1 MRWLII
7 LPFIKHIW
15 GQSRMEPVFTA
26 EHISAGYGDVTIV
39 HDVSVTVDEG
49 EIVAVVGPNGSGK
62 STLLKSILGFAK
74 LFEGSI
80 FYQGED
86 ITGIASDRAVSMGI
100 GYVPQINNIFP
111 NLTIS
116 ENLDMGAY
124 HKKGRASV
132 KAGIKEILEM
142 FSELEVRKSALAE
155 NLSGGERQM
164 LAIAR
169 AMVAQPRVLLLDEPL
184 ASLSPKPVSIIL
196 SKLRRIKEAGTAIVI
211 VEQNV
216 KKALSVSSRGYVLVE
231 GACAMQGDAASLF
244 AEESSKQRYLGL
256 ETEGY

>member
-7 LPFIKHIW
+7 LPFMKHIW
-15 GQSRMEPVFTA
+15 GKSRMEPVFIA
-26 EHISAGYGDVTIV
+26 EHISAGYGDVIIV
-39 HDVSVTVDEG
+39 HDVSVKVDEG
-49 EIVAVVGPNGSGK
+49 EIVAIVGPNGSGK

-100 GYVPQINNIFP
+100 GYVPQVNNIFP
-111 NLTIS
+111 NLTIT

-124 HKKGRASV
+124 HRKGRASV
-132 KAGIKEILEM
+132 KAGIREILEM
-142 FSELEVRKSALAE
+142 FAELEVRRNALAG

-169 AMVAQPRVLLLDEPL
+169 AMMAQPKVLLLDEPL
-184 ASLSPKPVSIIL
+184 ASLSPKPVSVIL
-196 SKLRRIKEAGTAIVI
+196 SKLEKIRKTGTAIVI

-231 GACAMQGDAASLF
+231 GTCAMEGEASSLF

-256 ETEGY
+256 EAKGY

>member
-1 MRWLII
+1 
-7 LPFIKHIW
+7 
-15 GQSRMEPVFTA
+15 MEPVFIA
-26 EHISAGYGDVTIV
+26 EHISAGYGDVIIV
-39 HDVSVTVDEG
+39 HDVSVKVDEG
-49 EIVAVVGPNGSGK
+49 EIVAIVGPNGSGK

-74 LFEGSI
+74 LF
-80 FYQGED
+80 QGKVLYCGKD
-86 ITGIASDRAVSMGI
+86 ITGVASDRAVKMGI
-100 GYVPQINNIFP
+100 GYVPQVNNIFP
-111 NLTIS
+111 NLTIT

-124 HKKGRASV
+124 HRKGRASV
-132 KAGIKEILEM
+132 KAGIREILEM
-142 FSELEVRKSALAE
+142 FAELEVRRNALAG

-169 AMVAQPRVLLLDEPL
+169 AMMAQPKVLLLDEPL
-184 ASLSPKPVSIIL
+184 ASLSPRPVSIIL
-196 SKLRRIKEAGTAIVI
+196 SKLRKIKETGTAIVM

-256 ETEGY
+256 EAKGY